1 LFFLPRQQHVSNL
14 EINLSQHPYYPL
26 FIKQIVNQNHPEY
39 QKTVATIFL
48 AQVTA
53 RHSGKV
59 VTPYFGVLILKQN
72 NNESFKKS
80 TEILVKEG

>member
-1 LFFLPRQQHVSNL
+1 LFFLPRQQRVSNL

-53 RHSGKV
+53 RQWKSGD
-59 VTPYFGVLILKQN
+59 PVLWRFNIEAK
-72 NNESFKKS
+72 
-80 TEILVKEG
+80 

>member
-1 LFFLPRQQHVSNL
+1 MPRQQRVSNL

-53 RHSGKV
+53 RHSGGKV